1 MVKNLIKHDNG
12 GLDPMAIVA
21 LVGMVAVLI
30 MVLYLTSKYLIPASC
45 SSMQFAA
52 QWIPWC

>member
-1 MVKNLIKHDNG
+1 MVKNLIKHDDG

-21 LVGMVAVLI
+21 LIGMIAVLI
-30 MVLYLTSKYLIPASC
+30 VALYLTSKYLIPASC